1 MKKFLSSLLALT
13 MILSLVIVPANATG
27 GTDIGTG
34 TGTGTGTSAA
44 TGSATL
50 SIDGATG
57 KSGHAKV
64 GDTLTFT
71 LTDPVVNDSSGSTPS
86 NKSIQNIT
94 WQVNGDSN
102 NGSYKV
108 TTADAGKT
116 LTVSYMAEIEYTKE
130 DGRHKQ
136 STGSV
141 RISGQ
146 KTVTVDAEET
156 YTYTVNGEVS
166 VSAKPDTG
174 IKSGDTVKFTVNTD
188 KLFCKKISSNNTEHG
203 YDLTEGTDYTL
214 SYAWTVNGKS
224 DPNKTASI
232 DVKLTTDKASEKQ
245 TVSCKV
251 SATFKD
257 DPTYK
262 SNSLSGSKTVTV
274 TNDKVNADAEFEA
287 AVKKVAFNGRTY
299 GVSGPVYYLESETNK
314 LDQMAAVAP
323 DGFTGVKTKCVVD
336 TKTQTATLTVT
347 GKKTEG
353 NIDVTAEFKLSC
365 KKVAPTVTINKP
377 SGLTGNTVYVGSSY
391 TFTPSFAES
400 LYGST
405 SGVKYEWTVKGT
417 DVKTS
422 NSGNNYTVT
431 PGKAGKIT
439 ITLTATD
446 RGNEEYK
453 ATLELTVEANPY
465 TAVATGKTEFT
476 INTNETLNLATSSAP
491 ALYKDYGTSNQE
503 KIAKNVTGPKWE
515 SNDKTVATVT
525 SNGVVKGLKSGTATI
540 TATLTYE
547 GKDYPVEYKV
557 RVSALDCKLD
567 SVENGATVGYT
578 RNDLMSAAE
587 EAIYAFDR
595 TRVDVT
601 DVTVVLPSGTSYGTF
616 YDDEDCGRN
625 DKVTGS
631 YPMDSGDELYFKSE
645 NGYVGSDVKVTLNVK
660 TRSDGDYSVT
670 AVIPVTM
677 RKGEFESQV
686 TGSDKTY
693 KVTVPSGYE
702 AYWVLSTSKEPASSE
717 YDGSWSTKTAG
728 KYTSKSLYS
737 FSTANLKDGEGKL
750 YIVAIDD
757 KGIAYSG
764 VIELKAN
771 AYTIKY
777 SVVAGES
784 VSFDQKA
791 FESFMN
797 DYADDNIDTN
807 RGDYFELQYVK
818 FDSLPNST
826 REGVLY
832 EGKDKIKTST
842 EVENLD
848 KVTFESVAKA
858 KDTIKVP
865 FTLYAKQYD
874 KNDKVIDKKVSMTG
888 VVEISVVKE
897 DIVFEVGV
905 NSAVKLGSD
914 KFIDFLRDSDKS
926 YKKADLDYVTFDVG
940 KNSAITS
947 YFNGTGALYR
957 YYNGST
963 GINATVSAKDE
974 FYYNPK
980 TSSKHYDL
988 DDVTYVTS
996 KFAKVGDIV
1005 YIPFTAYGTKSGQKA
1020 EGTIAIKVKQTM
1032 NFVDVH
1038 TYDYFYDSVQWAV
1051 NLDITK
1057 GTSATTFSPKQG
1069 CTRAQIVT
1077 FLWRAANSPAPR
1089 SSTNKFT
1096 DVYATTH
1103 ADYMKAIIW
1112 ATEQGITTGTGNG
1125 KFSPDAT
1132 CTRAQIV
1139 TFLYRFK
1146 NNPAVYGSL
1155 NFSDVNKTEH
1165 AAFYNA
1171 ILWAVN
1177 NKITTGYGN
1186 GIFDPNGT
1194 CNRGDAVTFLYRALA

>member
-1 MKKFLSSLLALT
+1 MMKKFLSSLLALT
-13 MILSLVIVPANATG
+13 MILSLVIVPANA
-27 GTDIGTG
+27 
-34 TGTGTGTSAA
+34 A
-44 TGSATL
+44 
-50 SIDGATG
+50 
-57 KSGHAKV
+57 
-64 GDTLTFT
+64 
-71 LTDPVVNDSSGSTPS
+71 N
-86 NKSIQNIT
+86 
-94 WQVNGDSN
+94 
-102 NGSYKV
+102 
-108 TTADAGKT
+108 
-116 LTVSYMAEIEYTKE
+116 AEIE
-130 DGRHKQ
+130 G
-136 STGSV
+136 
-141 RISGQ
+141 
-146 KTVTVDAEET
+146 
-156 YTYTVNGEVS
+156 VS
-166 VSAKPDTG
+166 VSADSIKLKVGGSTILKVNIPNK
-174 IKSGDTVKFTVNTD
+174 KSGDTLKIGGEDAKLQSDITLSNVTSSDPKVATVEVD
-188 KLFCKKISSNNTEHG
+188 KSSNN
-203 YDLTEGTDYTL
+203 
-214 SYAWTVNGKS
+214 
-224 DPNKTASI
+224 
-232 DVKLTTDKASEKQ
+232 
-245 TVSCKV
+245 
-251 SATFKD
+251 
-257 DPTYK
+257 
-262 SNSLSGSKTVTV
+262 VTV
-274 TNDKVNADAEFEA
+274 TAAD
-287 AVKKVAFNGRTY
+287 
-299 GVSGPVYYLESETNK
+299 
-314 LDQMAAVAP
+314 Q
-323 DGFTGVKTKCVVD
+323 
-336 TKTQTATLTVT
+336 
-347 GKKTEG
+347 
-353 NIDVTAEFKLSC
+353 
-365 KKVAPTVTINKP
+365 
-377 SGLTGNTVYVGSSY
+377 
-391 TFTPSFAES
+391 
-400 LYGST
+400 
-405 SGVKYEWTVKGT
+405 
-417 DVKTS
+417 
-422 NSGNNYTVT
+422 
-431 PGKAGKIT
+431 
-439 ITLTATD
+439 
-446 RGNEEYK
+446 
-453 ATLELTVEANPY
+453 
-465 TAVATGKTEFT
+465 
-476 INTNETLNLATSSAP
+476 
-491 ALYKDYGTSNQE
+491 
-503 KIAKNVTGPKWE
+503 
-515 SNDKTVATVT
+515 
-525 SNGVVKGLKSGTATI
+525 GTATI
-540 TATLTYE
+540 TYTVSCNYKNKWDLNTSATQTLKTEVTVEPEKPPVTYTYSVEGNATVTGKDTVASGTPITFTADTSAIKVYRTAKTEGAQPEEVKTGVKFAYAWDGNAATNSNTYKTTYTTTKASENKTAECVVTVSVDGTDFSQALTKASKTISVTNQNAVAQAAFEEAVTKAGFTYKTRATSLDKTNRVVTYKPYVGETASYSDFALASAITGFGTITIAKNGDNGFTVSGTKDSSPVSMDFTFKASTAPSVTFTTNLTSGNVNKAIVQKDGTITVTAKASNVTNPSYRWTVNGASGEGDAAKIVFDKDKYTKNKGTVTAICNVYENNDFTKPAAQNTFTLTVSDEACTLEVKPEKLTFAQTGSSNYQTLTAKLYKTENNQQKEVKTGVTYSFEASDNSVVNLTATGNTAKVYLKKQGNATITVTATFE
-547 GKDYPVEYKV
+547 GKTYTQTVEVKG
-557 RVSALDCKLD
+557 ALLNGSLD
-567 SVENGATVGYT
+567 KVENGGILEFDY
-578 RNDLMSAAE
+578 NDLEKAAN
-587 EAIYAFDR
+587 EALPGR
-595 TRVDVT
+595 
-601 DVTVVLPSGTSYGTF
+601 VTVNDDKPITLSDIPTRDSDGGMI
-616 YDDEDCGRN
+616 YDGN
-625 DKVTGS
+625 HKVTGNCS
-631 YPMDSGDELYFKSE
+631 IDDDDDDLEFRAANGFVGDAKMTMTVT
-645 NGYVGSDVKVTLNVK
+645 GDDGKTYVIAL
-660 TRSDGDYSVT
+660 
-670 AVIPVTM
+670 AIPVTM
-677 RKGEFESQV
+677 REAKFDDQV
-686 TGSDKTY
+686 TGGESSYKVSVPDGYKAYSVLGVNKAPDSDKYNKTWTIRNAEY
-693 KVTVPSGYE
+693 SG
-702 AYWVLSTSKEPASSE
+702 S
-717 YDGSWSTKTAG
+717 
-728 KYTSKSLYS
+728 SLYPVK
-737 FSTANLKDGEGKL
+737 STDLKDGEVKL
-750 YIVAIDD
+750 YIVAIDSD
-757 KGIAYSG
+757 GKAYAG
-764 VIELKAN
+764 TLTVTAN
-771 AYTIKY
+771 SYSIKY

-784 VSFDQKA
+784 VTFDQKR
-791 FESFMN
+791 FESFME
-797 DYADDNIDTN
+797 DYADDNIKTSK
-807 RGDYFELQYVK
+807 GDYFEFDYVK
-818 FDSLPNST
+818 FTSLPNST

-848 KVTFESVAKA
+848 KVSFESVAKA

-926 YKKADLDYVTFDVG
+926 YRKADLDYVTFDVG

-957 YYNGST
+957 YYNGNT

-1020 EGTIAIKVKQTM
+1020 EGTLAIKVKQTM

>member
-1 MKKFLSSLLALT
+1 MMKKFLSSLLALT
-13 MILSLVIVPANATG
+13 MILSLVIVPANA
-27 GTDIGTG
+27 
-34 TGTGTGTSAA
+34 A
-44 TGSATL
+44 
-50 SIDGATG
+50 
-57 KSGHAKV
+57 
-64 GDTLTFT
+64 
-71 LTDPVVNDSSGSTPS
+71 N
-86 NKSIQNIT
+86 
-94 WQVNGDSN
+94 
-102 NGSYKV
+102 
-108 TTADAGKT
+108 
-116 LTVSYMAEIEYTKE
+116 AEIE
-130 DGRHKQ
+130 G
-136 STGSV
+136 
-141 RISGQ
+141 
-146 KTVTVDAEET
+146 
-156 YTYTVNGEVS
+156 VS
-166 VSAKPDTG
+166 VSADSIKLNVGGSTILMVNIPNK
-174 IKSGDTVKFTVNTD
+174 KSGDTLKIGGEDAKLQSDITLSAVTSSDPKVATVKVD
-188 KLFCKKISSNNTEHG
+188 KSSNYVTVTAADQGTATITYTVSCNYKNKWDLNTSATQT
-203 YDLTEGTDYTL
+203 LTTEVTVESEKPPVTYTYSVEGN
-214 SYAWTVNGKS
+214 ATVTGKDTVAS
-224 DPNKTASI
+224 GDPITFTADTSAIKVYKTASTEGAKPEE
-232 DVKLTTDKASEKQ
+232 VKTGVEYAYKWDDSSTEKTLSKTYNTNVPSKKE
-245 TVSCKV
+245 TVSCTVTV
-251 SATFKD
+251 SVKGTDFTKPLAKA
-257 DPTYK
+257 
-262 SNSLSGSKTVTV
+262 SKTVTV
-274 TNDKVNADAEFEA
+274 TNDKVNAEAEFKA

-299 GVSGPVYYLESETNK
+299 GISGPVYYLENETNK

-347 GKKTEG
+347 GTKTEGNTEG

-377 SGLTGNTVYVGSSY
+377 SGLTGSTVYVGSSY
-391 TFTPSFAES
+391 TFTPSFPES

-515 SNDKTVATVT
+515 SSDKTVATVT

-557 RVSALDCKLD
+557 RVSALDCKLE

-702 AYWVLSTSKEPASSE
+702 AYWVLSTSKEPAASE
-717 YDGSWSTKTAG
+717 YDGSWATKTAG

-737 FSTANLKDGEGKL
+737 FSTSNLKDGEGKL

-784 VSFDQKA
+784 VTFDQKR
-791 FESFMN
+791 FESFME
-797 DYADDNIDTN
+797 DYADDNIKTSK
-807 RGDYFELQYVK
+807 GDYFEFDYVK
-818 FDSLPNST
+818 FTSLPNST

-842 EVENLD
+842 EVEDLD

-888 VVEISVVKE
+888 EVVISVVKE
-897 DIVFEVGV
+897 DIVYEVGV

-957 YYNGST
+957 YYNGNT

-1020 EGTIAIKVKQTM
+1020 EGTLAIKVKQTM
-1032 NFVDVH
+1032 NFVDVRPG
-1038 TYDYFYDSVQWAV
+1038 DYFYDSVQWAV
-1051 NLDITK
+1051 NLGITK
-1057 GTSATTFSPKQG
+1057 GTSATTFSPKTG

-1077 FLWRAANSPAPR
+1077 FLWRAAKSPEPR
-1089 SSTNKFT
+1089 SNTSKFT

-1103 ADYMKAIIW
+1103 ADYMKAINW

-1146 NNPAVYGSL
+1146 GNPAVYGSL

-1177 NKITTGYGN
+1177 NKITTGYGG

>member
-1 MKKFLSSLLALT
+1 MMKKFLSSLLALT
-13 MILSLVIVPANATG
+13 MILSLVIVPANAAVGDDKIAGVSMNTP
-27 GTDIGTG
+27 TV
-34 TGTGTGTSAA
+34 
-44 TGSATL
+44 TL
-50 SIDGATG
+50 KKYASQDVTFTYPAGP
-57 KSGHAKV
+57 KV
-64 GDTLTFT
+64 GDE
-71 LTDPVVNDSSGSTPS
+71 V
-86 NKSIQNIT
+86 
-94 WQVNGDSN
+94 
-102 NGSYKV
+102 
-108 TTADAGKT
+108 
-116 LTVSYMAEIEYTKE
+116 
-130 DGRHKQ
+130 
-136 STGSV
+136 
-141 RISGQ
+141 
-146 KTVTVDAEET
+146 
-156 YTYTVNGEVS
+156 TVNG
-166 VSAKPDTG
+166 
-174 IKSGDTVKFTVNTD
+174 
-188 KLFCKKISSNNTEHG
+188 
-203 YDLTEGTDYTL
+203 
-214 SYAWTVNGKS
+214 
-224 DPNKTASI
+224 NKTWFYGDF
-232 DVKLTTDKASEKQ
+232 DVN
-245 TVSCKV
+245 VS
-251 SATFKD
+251 SD
-257 DPTYK
+257 NRD
-262 SNSLSGSKTVTV
+262 
-274 TNDKVNADAEFEA
+274 
-287 AVKKVAFNGRTY
+287 VA
-299 GVSGPVYYLESETNK
+299 
-314 LDQMAAVAP
+314 
-323 DGFTGVKTKCVVD
+323 
-336 TKTQTATLTVT
+336 TATLTP
-347 GKKTEG
+347 G
-353 NIDVTAEFKLSC
+353 SS
-365 KKVAPTVTINKP
+365 TVTIESTGSEGTANIYYTVSFMAQNGSAPYPVTQKLTTKVTVAAPEVTYSITGTPAVKAKVDGKDVFNVKHNTTVDFSIDGDITVKSKTGDTEEVTLTKGKDYTLEYAWTGDVSGSNESVSKKLTNTTSSPKTVTAGCTITVKVGGKVVDSPVKCTAAKVIVASEP
-377 SGLTGNTVYVGSSY
+377 SISITGSVQKVGENYEVLKGGRLELTASAPGVENPTYKWYVNDSIDSSHGRNEKYILTASDTTRTGTTTVTCKVFSGDNETPVKETTCTYKIVDEDVRLTLDKESVTLSKKGAYDTVTASVIDWSTDRPVSGEVKY
-391 TFTPSFAES
+391 KFTPSKRGVVS
-400 LYGST
+400 LSSSENTTGKTRITLDANDTVTITVEATYKGKTLDAKTIYVTGELLSASLDKVENGDPLKFDYDDLEAAANKALPSRVNVKKNSYINLSGVPTAADEGGVLYYGSNKVSA
-405 SGVKYEWTVKGT
+405 SGRNIDKNDSLEFRTAAGFIGDATMTMTV
-417 DVKTS
+417 
-422 NSGNNYTVT
+422 SGDDNKSY
-431 PGKAGKIT
+431 T
-439 ITLTATD
+439 ITLTIPVISA
-446 RGNEEYK
+446 GNIK
-453 ATLELTVEANPY
+453 
-465 TAVATGKTEFT
+465 
-476 INTNETLNLATSSAP
+476 ET
-491 ALYKDYGTSNQE
+491 
-503 KIAKNVTGPKWE
+503 VTGNAANKDVTFTNSDYKYLYYTTSKVSDYNGYYTGSSKVGKFDGPVKE
-515 SNDKTVATVT
+515 DKTVTIPASAFKDKTTVT
-525 SNGVVKGLKSGTATI
+525 LYVVGL
-540 TATLTYE
+540 
-547 GKDYPVEYKV
+547 D
-557 RVSALDCKLD
+557 
-567 SVENGATVGYT
+567 
-578 RNDLMSAAE
+578 
-587 EAIYAFDR
+587 
-595 TRVDVT
+595 
-601 DVTVVLPSGTSYGTF
+601 
-616 YDDEDCGRN
+616 
-625 DKVTGS
+625 
-631 YPMDSGDELYFKSE
+631 
-645 NGYVGSDVKVTLNVK
+645 
-660 TRSDGDYSVT
+660 
-670 AVIPVTM
+670 
-677 RKGEFESQV
+677 
-686 TGSDKTY
+686 
-693 KVTVPSGYE
+693 
-702 AYWVLSTSKEPASSE
+702 
-717 YDGSWSTKTAG
+717 
-728 KYTSKSLYS
+728 
-737 FSTANLKDGEGKL
+737 KDG
-750 YIVAIDD
+750 VAST
-757 KGIAYSG
+757 GT
-764 VIELKAN
+764 IEVSQKSYAV
-771 AYTIKY
+771 KY

-848 KVTFESVAKA
+848 KVSFESVAKA

-888 VVEISVVKE
+888 EVVISVVKE

-905 NSAVKLGSD
+905 NSAIKLGSD

-1020 EGTIAIKVKQTM
+1020 EGTLAIKVKQTM

-1112 ATEQGITTGTGNG
+1112 ATEQGITTGTGTG

-1146 NNPAVYGSL
+1146 SNPAVYGSL

>member
-13 MILSLVIVPANATG
+13 MILSLVIVPANA
-27 GTDIGTG
+27 
-34 TGTGTGTSAA
+34 A
-44 TGSATL
+44 
-50 SIDGATG
+50 
-57 KSGHAKV
+57 V
-64 GDTLTFT
+64 GDDKIEGVSMNTPTVTLKKYASQDVTFT
-71 LTDPVVNDSSGSTPS
+71 YPTPPTVGGD
-86 NKSIQNIT
+86 IT
-94 WQVNGDSN
+94 VNGDKVMY
-102 NGSYKV
+102 NGNFDAFVSSDNRDVATATLTPGSSTVTIESTGLEGTANISYTVTFDYLFNGTSGTATQTLTTKV
-108 TTADAGKT
+108 TVESEKPPVTYTYSVEGNATVTGKDTVASGTPITFAADTSAIKVYKTASTEGAKPEEVKTGVEYAYKWDDGSTEKT
-116 LTVSYMAEIEYTKE
+116 LSKTYNTNVPSKKETVSC
-130 DGRHKQ
+130 
-136 STGSV
+136 
-141 RISGQ
+141 
-146 KTVTVDAEET
+146 TVTV
-156 YTYTVNGEVS
+156 S
-166 VSAKPDTG
+166 VK
-174 IKSGDTVKFTVNTD
+174 
-188 KLFCKKISSNNTEHG
+188 
-203 YDLTEGTDYTL
+203 GTDFTKPL
-214 SYAWTVNGKS
+214 A
-224 DPNKTASI
+224 
-232 DVKLTTDKASEKQ
+232 KA
-245 TVSCKV
+245 
-251 SATFKD
+251 
-257 DPTYK
+257 
-262 SNSLSGSKTVTV
+262 SKTVTV
-274 TNDKVNADAEFEA
+274 TNDKVNADAEFKA

-299 GVSGPVYYLESETNK
+299 GISGPVYYLESETNK

-347 GKKTEG
+347 GTKTEG

-377 SGLTGNTVYVGSSY
+377 SSLTGSTVYVGSSY

-453 ATLELTVEANPY
+453 ATLDLNVVANPY
-465 TAVATGKTEFT
+465 SAHATGKTEFT

-491 ALYKDYGTSNQE
+491 ALYKDYGTSSEE
-503 KIAKNVTGPKWE
+503 KIAKNVTLKWE
-515 SNDKTVATVT
+515 SSDKTVATVT

-547 GKDYPVEYKV
+547 GKDYTVEYKV

-587 EAIYAFDR
+587 QAIYEFDR

-660 TRSDGDYSVT
+660 TRSDGNYSVT

-702 AYWVLSTSKEPASSE
+702 AYWVLSTSKEPAASE
-717 YDGSWSTKTAG
+717 YDGSWATKTAG

-737 FSTANLKDGEGKL
+737 FSTSNLKDGEGKL

-784 VSFDQKA
+784 VTFDQKR
-791 FESFMN
+791 FESFME
-797 DYADDNIDTN
+797 DYADDNIKTSK
-807 RGDYFELQYVK
+807 GDYFEFDYVK
-818 FDSLPNST
+818 FTSLPNST

-848 KVTFESVAKA
+848 KVSFESVAKA

-926 YKKADLDYVTFDVG
+926 YRKADLDYVTFDVG

-957 YYNGST
+957 YYNGNT

-1020 EGTIAIKVKQTM
+1020 EGTLAIKVKQTM

-1077 FLWRAANSPAPR
+1077 FLWRAAKSPAPR
-1089 SSTNKFT
+1089 SNTSKFT
-1096 DVYATTH
+1096 DVYATAH
-1103 ADYMKAIIW
+1103 ADYMKAINW

>member
-1 MKKFLSSLLALT
+1 MMKKFLSSLLALT
-13 MILSLVIVPANATG
+13 MILSLVIVPAQ
-27 GTDIGTG
+27 
-34 TGTGTGTSAA
+34 AA
-44 TGSATL
+44 SPTE
-50 SIDGATG
+50 IDG
-57 KSGHAKV
+57 
-64 GDTLTFT
+64 LT
-71 LTDPVVNDSSGSTPS
+71 
-86 NKSIQNIT
+86 IEA
-94 WQVNGDSN
+94 SN
-102 NGSYKV
+102 NSIKGGDKV
-108 TTADAGKT
+108 TF
-116 LTVSYMAEIEYTKE
+116 
-130 DGRHKQ
+130 
-136 STGSV
+136 SV
-141 RISGQ
+141 KG
-146 KTVTVDAEET
+146 TP
-156 YTYTVNGEVS
+156 TVNGEALKVGAELSYTWRIPSQFSGNAGTDATTGELTAAMSGGSSLKVGCTVS
-166 VSAKPDTG
+166 YTYYNDEMKEVTATAALNTVVDITAVTTYTYLLGGSVGVTADPNKDL
-174 IKSGDTVKFTVNTD
+174 KSGDTVTFTADTSKVTVT
-188 KLFCKKISSNNTEHG
+188 KKGSDNSEVIVSKDE
-203 YDLTEGTDYTL
+203 YTL
-214 SYAWTVNGKS
+214 SYDWTRATATADKSKATAMLSTEKPNDKLDVTCKVTAAFKSGSDKITGSVTSKPCTVNFTNPS
-224 DPNKTASI
+224 VAAA
-232 DVKLTTDKASEKQ
+232 DKAQ
-245 TVSCKV
+245 
-251 SATFKD
+251 
-257 DPTYK
+257 
-262 SNSLSGSKTVTV
+262 
-274 TNDKVNADAEFEA
+274 ADFEA
-287 AVKKVAFNGRTY
+287 AVKSYTVKGRTY
-299 GVSGPVYYLESETNK
+299 SINGGYYYTNDEVNDLDNPVKGGVVAVNPDASKYKNFKSSYIFATKKLTVSAKVTIDGQVYS
-314 LDQMAAVAP
+314 V
-323 DGFTGVKTKCVVD
+323 
-336 TKTQTATLTVT
+336 TKTYTVT
-347 GKKTEG
+347 GEK
-353 NIDVTAEFKLSC
+353 VT
-365 KKVAPTVTINKP
+365 PTVTINKP
-377 SGLTGNTVYVGSSY
+377 SGLTGSTVYVGSSY

-557 RVSALDCKLD
+557 RVSALDCKLE

-631 YPMDSGDELYFKSE
+631 YAMDSGDELYFKSE

-686 TGSDKTY
+686 TGSDRTY

-702 AYWVLSTSKEPASSE
+702 AYWVLSTSKEPAASE
-717 YDGSWSTKTAG
+717 YDGSWATKTAG

-737 FSTANLKDGEGKL
+737 FSTSNLKDGEGKL

-757 KGIAYSG
+757 KGNAYSG

-784 VSFDQKA
+784 VTFDQKR
-791 FESFMN
+791 FESFME
-797 DYADDNIDTN
+797 DYADDNIKTSK
-807 RGDYFELQYVK
+807 GDYFEFDYVK
-818 FDSLPNST
+818 FTSLPNST

-842 EVENLD
+842 EVEDLD
-848 KVTFESVAKA
+848 KVSFESVAKA

-905 NSAVKLGSD
+905 NSAIKLGSD

-926 YKKADLDYVTFDVG
+926 YRKADLDYVTFDVG

-957 YYNGST
+957 YYNGNT